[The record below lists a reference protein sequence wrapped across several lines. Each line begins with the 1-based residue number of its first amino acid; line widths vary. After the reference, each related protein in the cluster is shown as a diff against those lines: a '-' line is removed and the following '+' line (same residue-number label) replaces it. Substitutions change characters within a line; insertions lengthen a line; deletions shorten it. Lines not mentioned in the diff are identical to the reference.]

1 MAMPLLR
8 GATRHARKE
17 LVGQVCHRAA
27 FPPTRPAHRG
37 LWASAGRDIR
47 RDDAHS
53 PARKKLCM
61 KTPPAGQPPQ
71 RALHGTHL
79 HAPFLPRDSPNACPR
94 RPSRAVF
101 SRAACLCL
109 QRPSRFSADASSLRF
124 SVLAFARLFAPAATA
139 RKAALYPSRPFL
151 PHDSQTPAAAP
162 AFFRFGVR
170 APICSHRNR
179 AKGSAAPFRAPF
191 LPCDSPNACPRHP
204 SRFSAL
210 AFARPFAPA
219 ATARKA
225 ALYPSRPFLPH
236 DSQTPA
242 AAPALFRFG
251 VRARR
256 AKRARGCLRA
266 PGSYVSCRI
275 AAIPLFCGRPHICR
289 PPDDGPAPAGG
300 ASAEPFDVPLASSAA
315 RRAAPALCSPGII
328 PQAVRAPRPP
338 RVRRRRESARRFVLP
353 PLRARAARFRKR
365 A

>member
-1 MAMPLLR
+1 MPRAQGALAGRGLR
-8 GATRHARKE
+8 RCAGGPTCRARKGGFCVCGDFHR
-17 LVGQVCHRAA
+17 LLAADAPRAQRTCRSGMPPCRLPSHTPRAQGTLAGQFHCLHRRD
-27 FPPTRPAHRG
+27 PTRPAHRG

-124 SVLAFARLFAPAATA
+124 SVLAFARL
-139 RKAALYPSRPFL
+139 
-151 PHDSQTPAAAP
+151 
-162 AFFRFGVR
+162 
-170 APICSHRNR
+170 
-179 AKGSAAPFRAPF
+179 
-191 LPCDSPNACPRHP
+191 
-204 SRFSAL
+204 
-210 AFARPFAPA
+210 FAPA

>member
-1 MAMPLLR
+1 MPRAQGGLLR
-8 GATRHARKE
+8 LRRFSSSPRCRRATRAKNLCADNLADMPDPAPTRHARKE
-17 LVGQVCHRAA
+17 LVDQVCHRAA

-170 APICSHRNR
+170 A
-179 AKGSAAPFRAPF
+179 
-191 LPCDSPNACPRHP
+191 
-204 SRFSAL
+204 
-210 AFARPFAPA
+210 
-219 ATARKA
+219 
-225 ALYPSRPFLPH
+225 
-236 DSQTPA
+236 
-242 AAPALFRFG
+242 
-251 VRARR
+251 RR

-353 PLRARAARFRKR
+353 PLHARAARFRKR

>member
-1 MAMPLLR
+1 MPR
-8 GATRHARKE
+8 AQGGAFAFAAIFIVSSLPTRHARKE

-124 SVLAFARLFAPAATA
+124 SVLAFARLFASAATA

-170 APICSHRNR
+170 APIRSCCNR
-179 AKGSAAPFRAPF
+179 AKGSVV
-191 LPCDSPNACPRHP
+191 
-204 SRFSAL
+204 
-210 AFARPFAPA
+210 PFAPVSSA
-219 ATARKA
+219 RFSNTCGSPRVFPLWRSRQARKK
-225 ALYPSRPFLPH
+225 
-236 DSQTPA
+236 
-242 AAPALFRFG
+242 G
-251 VRARR
+251 ARM
-256 AKRARGCLRA
+256 
-266 PGSYVSCRI
+266 
-275 AAIPLFCGRPHICR
+275 
-289 PPDDGPAPAGG
+289 PP
-300 ASAEPFDVPLASSAA
+300 
-315 RRAAPALCSPGII
+315 
-328 PQAVRAPRPP
+328 
-338 RVRRRRESARRFVLP
+338 SARVVCFMPDRGDPFVLRSP
-353 PLRARAARFRKR
+353 AYL
-365 A
+365 